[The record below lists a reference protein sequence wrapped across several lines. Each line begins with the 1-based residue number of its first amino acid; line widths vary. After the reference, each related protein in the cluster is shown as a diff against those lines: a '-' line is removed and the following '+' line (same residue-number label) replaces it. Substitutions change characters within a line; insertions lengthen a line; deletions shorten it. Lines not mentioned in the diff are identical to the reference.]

1 MIEAF
6 RDDSLVRHVHLSD
19 SRLLRDSGVFDGKIG
34 DVEEYLRRISGV
46 SESFISE
53 NVAGVVFI
61 RSSFDPLDKY
71 KVTLDIRKS
80 YDGTE
85 CLEDIL
91 GEVISICFFNGD
103 AHKISISTDDND
115 IAEILLSLGFIQEA
129 VLHDEKKKGS
139 TYKDTGLFY
148 ILKPMYKGYNYAF
161 VPFQRGVIAIGGG
174 MNYVDKV
181 SFLTYGELPADPF
194 AAECA
199 SYWGIT
205 DDEGKLLPRN
215 APEYDIDLDSIDDLP
230 AEVIRAA
237 TEIKE
242 FLLKKRDT
250 FDINVSLPHATEFQ
264 ISVWE
269 EIRKIPYGATCSYE
283 DIALKLTDNDL
294 KKARKLTRAV
304 GSACSDNPVPIIIPC
319 HRVIGKNGMLMGFS
333 GGIEFKD
340 FLLQNE
346 LFASALPL
354 Y

>member
-6 RDDSLVRHVHLSD
+6 RDNSLVRHVHISD
-19 SRLLRDSGVFDGKIG
+19 ARILRDAGISVGKIS
-34 DVEEYLRRISGV
+34 DVEEYLRKISGMCD
-46 SESFISE
+46 SFISE
-53 NVAGVVFI
+53 TVAGIVFVKAMT
-61 RSSFDPLDKY
+61 DPLDPY
-71 KVTLDIRKS
+71 KVTLDIRRS
-80 YDGTE
+80 FDSAD

-91 GEVISICFFNGD
+91 DEVLRICFFTKE
-103 AHKISISTDDND
+103 AHKISVMTDDEVL
-115 IAEILLSLGFIQEA
+115 AEVLITLGFIQEA
-129 VLHDEKKKGS
+129 VLHDEIKRDG
-139 TYKDTGLFY
+139 TFKDAGLFY

-161 VPFQRGVIAIGGG
+161 VPFQRGVVAVGGSMDYIDEVRFLSYG
-174 MNYVDKV
+174 SAPEDHFV
-181 SFLTYGELPADPF
+181 S
-194 AAECA
+194 ECA
-199 SYWGIT
+199 CYWGIT

-215 APEYDIDLDSIDDLP
+215 APEYDIDLNSIEDLP

-237 TEIKE
+237 VEIKE

-250 FDINVSLPHATEFQ
+250 FDINVKITHATEFQ

-304 GSACSDNPVPIIIPC
+304 GSACSDNPVPILIPC

>member
-1 MIEAF
+1 MIEGY
-6 RDDSLVRHVHLSD
+6 RDNSLLRHVHISD
-19 SRLLRDSGVFDGKIG
+19 SRILRDSGIFDGKIS
-34 DVEEYLRRISGV
+34 DVEEYLRKISGV

-53 NVAGVVFI
+53 NVEGVVFVKAF
-61 RSSFDPLDKY
+61 FDPMDTY

-80 YDGTE
+80 YAGVE

-91 GEVISICFFNGD
+91 SEVIKICFFSKN
-103 AHKISISTDDND
+103 AHKISASTEDTD
-115 IAEILLSLGFIQEA
+115 IADILMSLGFIQEA
-129 VLHDEKKKGS
+129 VLHDDKKQGS
-139 TYKDTGLFY
+139 VYSDTGLFY
-148 ILKPMYKGYNYAF
+148 ILKPMYRGYNYAF
-161 VPFQRGVIAIGGG
+161 VPFQRGVVSVGGG
-174 MNYVDKV
+174 MNFIDEVR
-181 SFLTYGELPADPF
+181 FLSYGEAPEDAF
-194 AAECA
+194 VEECA

-215 APEYDIDLDSIDDLP
+215 APEYDIDLNSIDDLP

-237 TEIKE
+237 VEIKE

-250 FDINVSLPHATEFQ
+250 FDINVKIIHATEFQ